1 MYCIDGFRDISLIL
15 LSGIFGG
22 LASDGMPVFFCKSSS
37 LASEGIC
44 EVLRYYSEVRVQ
56 RLSCLSMEITNSMLF
71 PDFMVC
77 GHTLFYV
84 VD

>member
-1 MYCIDGFRDISLIL
+1 MDAC
-15 LSGIFGG
+15 
-22 LASDGMPVFFCKSSS
+22 VFCKSSS

-56 RLSCLSMEITNSMLF
+56 RLSCLFMEITNSMLF